1 MKFRNIILAS
11 AAVLLAACNE
21 IETTEPVP
29 VPEAISVAPE
39 YRAFPSGGGV
49 AEVVVLSTGEWTL
62 EGESDWLVPS
72 VRKGADKDIVTFEAG
87 PNTGGEQLDAKFV
100 FRMGELEAEFTAIQY
115 AKPEELLN
123 VEVLSEK
130 DNIIS
135 FKEGYFEI
143 LVKSDFDYR
152 DLEVVVEGEDATWLS
167 HSLSIELDPTKA
179 VSTDVRICM
188 SVQENAGT
196 EKREAR
202 ITVVGGDVRSESV
215 SLCQMPR
222 SFIEVAKAAYFV
234 EPAAGTL
241 EIPVS
246 ANVEYDV
253 TLSEGAFL
261 EYKGNAG
268 GKLSF
273 LYGASDSPRTCE
285 VTLVQKEAYA
295 GEEPVS
301 LTIPVTQK
309 QASLIS
315 TALKMSG
322 ARVIPSWT
330 DSDMFYYA
338 TEITLEMLFCADEFD
353 HTIHTLAGRE
363 GKLLVR
369 VGDAGKPANQLQVL
383 YQSSGRANYDI
394 LSKDNILLETGRWY
408 HLAVVFS
415 TNDDWAG
422 NIKVYLDGELIK
434 DYSHSSNV
442 RECDW
447 SRSFYLGYSYEVG
460 RDFNGMMSEVRIW
473 KRCLTKEEIN
483 AEGHFYKID
492 NPEEDETLA
501 VYWKLNE
508 GEGYEIRDWSKY
520 GNNARC
526 EINLEKQ
533 GDNVVGENGANWADV
548 SLP

>member
-1 MKFRNIILAS
+1 MKFRNIILVS

-215 SLCQMPR
+215 
-222 SFIEVAKAAYFV
+222 
-234 EPAAGTL
+234 
-241 EIPVS
+241 
-246 ANVEYDV
+246 
-253 TLSEGAFL
+253 
-261 EYKGNAG
+261 
-268 GKLSF
+268 
-273 LYGASDSPRTCE
+273 
-285 VTLVQKEAYA
+285 
-295 GEEPVS
+295 
-301 LTIPVTQK
+301 
-309 QASLIS
+309 
-315 TALKMSG
+315 
-322 ARVIPSWT
+322 
-330 DSDMFYYA
+330 
-338 TEITLEMLFCADEFD
+338 
-353 HTIHTLAGRE
+353 
-363 GKLLVR
+363 
-369 VGDAGKPANQLQVL
+369 
-383 YQSSGRANYDI
+383 
-394 LSKDNILLETGRWY
+394 
-408 HLAVVFS
+408 
-415 TNDDWAG
+415 
-422 NIKVYLDGELIK
+422 
-434 DYSHSSNV
+434 
-442 RECDW
+442 
-447 SRSFYLGYSYEVG
+447 
-460 RDFNGMMSEVRIW
+460 
-473 KRCLTKEEIN
+473 
-483 AEGHFYKID
+483 
-492 NPEEDETLA
+492 
-501 VYWKLNE
+501 
-508 GEGYEIRDWSKY
+508 
-520 GNNARC
+520 
-526 EINLEKQ
+526 
-533 GDNVVGENGANWADV
+533 
-548 SLP
+548 